1 MQHSFPLR
9 KSVNFALITPE
20 GHLTIGTLQF
30 CRSIWVTIFPQNS
43 KNKCTNTATW
53 AQQSDSCLLASYELK
68 FCTFIS
74 EMPSYLR
81 LQQLQEAYYSFPWPD
96 LVSVV
101 WGAEFLTRAPWLRP
115 LATAPGYSAGAGA
128 DSVACWLAVARRSG
142 RQSWSAWW
150 QICRCSRVAMLLLM
164 MMTCLLWWTA
174 RLQHVAR
181 RHRLTASQHS
191 SLLDLMSHNF

>member
-1 MQHSFPLR
+1 MYKHSHVSTAKWFVLTLELLTEVLYIHLRNAELSSSPATARSLLQFPL
-9 KSVNFALITPE
+9 
-20 GHLTIGTLQF
+20 
-30 CRSIWVTIFPQNS
+30 
-43 KNKCTNTATW
+43 TW
-53 AQQSDSCLLASYELK
+53 PGFSCLGSRISYT
-68 FCTFIS
+68 C
-74 EMPSYLR
+74 
-81 LQQLQEAYYSFPWPD
+81 
-96 LVSVV
+96 
-101 WGAEFLTRAPWLRP
+101 P

-142 RQSWSAWW
+142 RQSWSASW
-150 QICRCSRVAMLLLM
+150 QICRCSRVAMLLLLMMM

>member
-74 EMPSYLR
+74 EMLSYLR

-115 LATAPGYSAGAGA
+115 LATALAPALIRWLVGWLLLEEAVGRVGARDGRYA
-128 DSVACWLAVARRSG
+128 DAVEWRCCCCCCCWWWLA
-142 RQSWSAWW
+142 
-150 QICRCSRVAMLLLM
+150 CSDGQRGCSTSLDVTVSLP
-164 MMTCLLWWTA
+164 
-174 RLQHVAR
+174 
-181 RHRLTASQHS
+181 ASTH
-191 SLLDLMSHNF
+191 LC

>member
-1 MQHSFPLR
+1 MYKHSHVSTAKWFVLTRELWTEVLYIHLRNAELSSSPATARSLLQFPL
-9 KSVNFALITPE
+9 
-20 GHLTIGTLQF
+20 
-30 CRSIWVTIFPQNS
+30 
-43 KNKCTNTATW
+43 TW
-53 AQQSDSCLLASYELK
+53 PGFSCLGSRISYT
-68 FCTFIS
+68 C
-74 EMPSYLR
+74 
-81 LQQLQEAYYSFPWPD
+81 
-96 LVSVV
+96 
-101 WGAEFLTRAPWLRP
+101 P

-150 QICRCSRVAMLLLM
+150 QICRCSRVAMLLLLLM

-181 RHRLTASQHS
+181 RHRLTASHHS